1 MKLDIL
7 KHNLVPQHEILSK
20 SDSDKLLKSVEF
32 DKEQIPKIKIDDP
45 VVKDIEAKVGDILKI
60 TRNSQTAGTFVT
72 YRLVED

>member
-32 DKEQIPKIKIDDP
+32 NKEQIPKIKITDP